1 LKSGFAHKSGG
12 CGKLVTGRL
21 GAVVIQNRVVRWLA
35 SGLFYIN
42 LTIAAVLAVF
52 GGFSIFEQ
60 VRMWLKEGVWMS
72 APLRSSLE
80 YLGVLDP
87 NKMVIEEW
95 VGVSMIA
102 EWFLD
107 FHVAL
112 VLFTLAL
119 IIAGIGAYYEDKY
132 LDGTGDEEA

>member
-1 LKSGFAHKSGG
+1 
-12 CGKLVTGRL
+12 
-21 GAVVIQNRVVRWLA
+21 VIKNPVKRFIGLA
-35 SGLFYIN
+35 LFYIN
-42 LTIAAVLAVF
+42 GAIAVVLAVF

-112 VLFTLAL
+112 VLFTLAHKFFL
-119 IIAGIGAYYEDKY
+119 PAK
-132 LDGTGDEEA
+132 LK